1 MVVVRE
7 VEGERRVQHRGTTNI
22 LCKKKIVMIFPPV
35 SLMLKY
41 LLPTGTGSVPP
52 ICAAQPTQVELSTL
66 PILPSSITFLSTS
79 VTGLVWPC
87 MLKHVFPP
95 FSCAVAYSSF
105 ICFILLASGSSV
117 KTFFPAWTAGRR
129 TS

>member
-1 MVVVRE
+1 ME
-7 VEGERRVQHRGTTNI
+7 VERRGTNA

-35 SLMLKY
+35 SRMLKY
-41 LLPTGTGSVPP
+41 LLPTGLGPGPP

-66 PILPSSITFLSTS
+66 PILPESMTFLSTS

-87 MLKHVFPP
+87 ILKHVFTP
-95 FSCAVAYSSF
+95 FSCAVEYSSV